1 MYRTMVILIGIVL
14 ILVTVGIVM
23 LASTSSVQGGTQY
36 HDPLFFVKRQA
47 VGLVV
52 GAFIALFAARLD
64 YHYWRPLAI
73 PLALASLVLLVL
85 VLIPG
90 VGQTVKGSSRWLRMG
105 PATFQPSELAKF
117 SSVILI
123 SWWMSRFQLH
133 ARELRMGLVYPLAL
147 LGLFLGLVF
156 IEPDFGTTML
166 LAMVGMLL
174 LFLGGSRVGYLAVAG
189 VGGATLFSLAIL
201 HDPVRL
207 RRITAFLDPEQYAR
221 KEAFQ
226 LLNAIYAFVVGGG
239 RGVGFGQ
246 SLQKHFYLPEAHT
259 DFIFA
264 IIGEELGMK
273 GSLGVLALFL
283 GLFLCGL
290 YISYRAPDRFG
301 QLLGCGCTLMLSL
314 QALIN
319 MGVVTGSLPTKG
331 LPLPFISFGG
341 SSLVASMALVG
352 VLLNLARQAISEEDE
367 RDARCIRD
375 AARRI

>member
-1 MYRTMVILIGIVL
+1 MVILIGIVL

-23 LASTSSVQGGTQY
+23 LASTSSVQGGTQF
-36 HDPLFFVKRQA
+36 HDPLYYVKRQA

-52 GAFIALFAARLD
+52 GAFIALFAARVD
-64 YHYWRPLAI
+64 YHYWKAFAI
-73 PLALASLVLLVL
+73 PLALCSLVLLALVL
-85 VLIPG
+85 VPG
-90 VGQTVKGSSRWLRMG
+90 IGLTVKGSSRWLRLG
-105 PATFQPSELAKF
+105 PVTFQPSELAKF

-123 SWWMSRFQLH
+123 AWWMARFQLH
-133 ARELRMGLVYPLAL
+133 AREFRMGLAYPLSI

-156 IEPDFGTTML
+156 AEPDFGTTML
-166 LAMVGMLL
+166 LAAVGMLL
-174 LFLGGSRVGYLAVAG
+174 LFLGGARIGYLAVAG
-189 VGGATLFSLAIL
+189 AGGATLFGLAIL

-221 KEAFQ
+221 NEAFQ

-264 IIGEELGMK
+264 IIGEELGIK
-273 GSLGVLALFL
+273 GSLGVLVLFM

-290 YISYRAPDRFG
+290 HISHRAPDRFG
-301 QLLGCGCTLMLSL
+301 QLLGFGCTLMLTI
-314 QALIN
+314 QAAIN

-341 SSLVASMALVG
+341 SSLVASMAMIG
-352 VLLNLARQAISEEDE
+352 VLLNLARHAVAEEAE

-375 AARRI
+375 AAHRI